1 VQARLVPLSR
11 ITSAVI
17 AVATLDSIVDPAS
30 RAASIQIAPTRAPR
44 SCRISAAGSS
54 GPIGYVLRDVRALAT
69 PVPCRGY
76 QAFWTLPADVA
87 ARVEE
92 QLR

>member
-1 VQARLVPLSR
+1 
-11 ITSAVI
+11 
-17 AVATLDSIVDPAS
+17 
-30 RAASIQIAPTRAPR
+30 
-44 SCRISAAGSS
+44 
-54 GPIGYVLRDVRALAT
+54 VLRDVRALAT